1 MSHTSVGMFLGA
13 ILAAISLAWGIQ
25 GFLLGVL
32 FIVIGAILGRA
43 ASGKLDLRGVG
54 QALIGRSSTDSD

>member
-13 ILAAISLAWGIQ
+13 ILTAISLEWGIK

-32 FIVIGAILGRA
+32 FIAVGAVLGRA

>member
-1 MSHTSVGMFLGA
+1 MSHTSVGMFLGV
-13 ILAAISLAWGIQ
+13 ILAAISLHWGIG

-32 FIVIGAILGRA
+32 FIVIGAVLGRA